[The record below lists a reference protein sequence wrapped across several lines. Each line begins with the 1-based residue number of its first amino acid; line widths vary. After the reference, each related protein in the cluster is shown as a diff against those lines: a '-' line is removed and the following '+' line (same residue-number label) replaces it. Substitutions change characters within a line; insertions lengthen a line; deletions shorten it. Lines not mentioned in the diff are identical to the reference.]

1 MFEGFERYKYWLN
14 PYNFTGQ
21 PLYDVLLN
29 DGRGTVPVTKVNLP
43 VPLPQDEE
51 TGVYTI
57 SFTVFETYS
66 QVIEAGYY
74 SESGSAFNA
83 AHRYNVLTSIADQ
96 QKREDAESERMD
108 AAFRSILTGSSSYSV
123 LFSDVAKLAFSE
135 TSASDPG
142 VITFGQLT
150 SAFKSFD
157 GKVSIPSASTDTIK
171 AEGAREKGTSAQIFV
186 NPESIAL
193 GGATI
198 APKVYGD
205 IWINLDQDLVALDP
219 ILGSVW
225 SVDAQIVPGTKA
237 YTILMEEIAHALG
250 IDIENPDR
258 NNPKDLANVKY
269 SVTAYANHPD
279 MYYSY
284 TGLLSGNDKD
294 SPKLRGPYPL
304 GLQLFDIA
312 ALQEIYGRNYQ
323 KLSEDTRYSKDTAFA
338 TTRSDGAFVYT
349 IWDGGG
355 VDLIDASGYTRSIPF
370 VDIDAKHQIDLR
382 QGMFSSIGFNGDT
395 TAGFAKNVPF
405 DTVKNGVLYDAG
417 NLAIAYYAVIEN
429 AIGGNNDDYLIG
441 NAWDNVLYGAD
452 GKDLIF
458 GDSPSYS
465 RFLGIEDD
473 EFKLDDQNRPG
484 AQASEVN
491 GNDILLG
498 GRGDDRLFG
507 GAGDDVLHGG
517 YRKQDVDAATSG
529 WGGGYWDSA
538 GQFTG
543 VHNASGAAIG
553 DIPYALD
560 GDDTADYSRLEA
572 GVGVKVSLGG
582 ASGTVVKGS
591 HGGGNYIGTDGLYSI
606 EHLVGTASDDTIDVD
621 VSSGGV
627 LKSLKGGDGNDT
639 LNYYGGTRAGTEQDL
654 KIYDLKG
661 SLIFGRQDTQKFN
674 SIENVA
680 HYDGSRIMNTAQQDD
695 YFGYLVDAIY
705 SLNTQ
710 GIDVDV
716 VQDFFVVLHMGQWL
730 VWEDFSIRTNAGTS
744 GTHFISYSE
753 NLIGTNYD
761 DAFSVNQ
768 TGGVPV
774 DYEGPVRYVRIAP
787 GLGDDTVDIG
797 HLYAFMHVDV
807 TYRGGHDVYYIENP
821 YQVTLH
827 FDDEILISN
836 VWVESVSYNN
846 SDVIEVV
853 FNIGTPDNT
862 LTLIGSDL
870 RDLQIV
876 FDSGGAGFV
885 DEVVV
890 MYGWTETVRDVY
902 LGWND
907 DVFYSTTFAYYE
919 DITVYGLLGNDVF
932 HSGFGNDTFYGGAG
946 SDTLMKNAG
955 GGNTYFVGGEGDAF
969 DVDALDYRGISGPM
983 NYTINGNSITTSI
996 GVDVFSGVER
1006 IYLSNGGGVVTI
1018 LEQTDAT
1025 ITAGSGGNTIY
1036 GSSGNDRIVPGSGVS
1051 NETVYGGGG
1060 DDTLYA
1066 YFGSD
1071 SIYGEEG
1078 NDTIS
1083 VFAGNHTVDGGTGD
1097 DRIIL
1102 LDYFTGYQSTM
1113 NGGEGF
1119 DTLDLSSSILSTIT
1133 LSGNTLTTPEFGTY
1147 FIENFE
1153 AVRGTGGNNTIYG
1166 DANKSYHLYGG
1177 FGNDVIYAGNQGD
1190 YLYGEEG
1197 FDTLYGGDGDDVLD
1211 GGALA
1216 DMLIGG
1222 LGNDTYVYRHPGD
1235 VDTID
1240 DAGGDADRI
1249 LIGGGLKIADMQ
1261 IGYSGSTMDIFFNS
1275 QRMIEVLNATT
1286 SGAIEFI
1293 DFEDGS
1299 RYDVVSDIYTLMGTE
1314 ETDVLTASGSEN
1326 RMFGLDG
1333 DDTLEAT
1340 SGINVFDG
1348 GAGDDILR
1356 GGNNSDLYIF
1366 SQGRDVIEE
1375 ASDSIS
1381 GGSDALFFGGGFLPE
1396 YLDFYRIVDEDAS
1409 AHDDLIIGDGFGNA
1423 VTIKGQFAANPTS
1436 VESFRFS
1443 EDVWLP
1449 NTTGIDDIAYTDIVS
1464 ALDIRVATYGSDNDN
1479 VLHGVQSGAS
1489 PNDYLY
1495 GFGGDDIIWGYDGD
1509 DVISGGAG
1517 DDTLHGGS
1525 GNDEYLFSNGDG
1537 ADVIVEQSG
1546 NLDRIRFD
1554 ETVSIASVAY
1564 IQDGDDL
1571 LIRYGTG
1578 TDNITVSNFFL
1589 HDDFKVEEVVFA
1601 DNTLHDVNYILNYL
1615 NGGSGTITG
1624 TSGADVLDGTSGADV
1639 IRGLGG
1645 ADTLYGYDGDDL
1657 LIGGNGHDSLYGG
1670 TGNDILR
1677 GGSGNDL
1684 LVGGAG
1690 NDILKG
1696 GAGNDI
1702 LRGGNG
1708 DDVLRGGDGD
1718 DRLIGGRGSDIL
1730 DGGSGTDTFVFR
1742 TSHIGTGVD
1751 TIKDFSLSQGDK
1763 IDISDI
1769 LSAYDPVTDALAD
1782 FVQFTRSGKK
1792 SIMSVDLDGAGTD
1805 YGWVQVAVINGHTSL
1820 DPDQLVATGHL
1831 LVA

>member
-1 MFEGFERYKYWLN
+1 MYEGYERYKYWLN
-14 PYNFTGQ
+14 PYNFTGK
-21 PLYDVLLN
+21 PVYDVILDNGL
-29 DGRGTVPVTKVNLP
+29 TFPVTKVNLP

-51 TGVYTI
+51 TGVYTVT
-57 SFTVFETYS
+57 FTVFETAA
-66 QVIEAGYY
+66 QVTEAGYY
-74 SESGSAFNA
+74 SQSGSAFNA
-83 AHRYNVLTSIADQ
+83 AHTYNILTSIADE
-96 QKREDAESERMD
+96 QKREDADSARMD
-108 AAFRSILTGSSSYSV
+108 AAFRAILTGSSTYSV
-123 LFSDVAKLAFSE
+123 MFSDVAKLAFSE
-135 TSASDPG
+135 TSSSDPG

-150 SAFKSFD
+150 SDFKSFD
-157 GKVSIPSASTDTIK
+157 GKSSIDGNISI
-171 AEGAREKGTSAQIFV
+171 REKTTSAQIFV
-186 NPESIAL
+186 NPEAIAF
-193 GGATI
+193 GSAEIGV
-198 APKVYGD
+198 KVYGD
-205 IWINLDQDLVALDP
+205 IWINLDHDLVVFDP
-219 ILGSVW
+219 FLNSVW
-225 SVDAQIVPGTKA
+225 SLDAQIVPGTRA
-237 YTILMEEIAHALG
+237 YTILMEEIAHNLG
-250 IDIENPDR
+250 IDIEDTKR
-258 NNPKDLANVKY
+258 NNPQELANVKY
-269 SVTAYANHPD
+269 SVTAYANHPE
-279 MYYSY
+279 MYY
-284 TGLLSGNDKD
+284 GANNVN
-294 SPKLRGPYPL
+294 GPYPL

-312 ALQEIYGRNYQ
+312 ALQEIYGRNYVTR
-323 KLSEDTRYSKDTAFA
+323 EGDTLYSKNGAFA
-338 TTRSDGAFVYT
+338 STDAANAFVYT

-355 VDLIDASGYTRSIPF
+355 VDLVDASGYTSPILGF
-370 VDIDAKHQIDLR
+370 DAQHQIDLR
-382 QGMFSSIGFNGDT
+382 QGQFSSIGFNGAT
-395 TAGFAKNVPF
+395 TLGVPRYFDVPF
-405 DTVKNGVLYDAG
+405 DTIKDGVYYDAG

-429 AIGGNNDDYLIG
+429 AIGGNRSDYLIG

-473 EFKLDDQNRPG
+473 EFKLDDLDRPG
-484 AQASEVN
+484 PQASEVN

-507 GAGDDVLHGG
+507 GAGNDVLHGG

-529 WGGGYWDSA
+529 WGMYWDSA

-543 VHNASGAAIG
+543 VNNASGAAIG
-553 DIPYALD
+553 DIAYGLD

-572 GVGVKVSLGG
+572 GAGVSAFLQG
-582 ASGTVVKGS
+582 ALNTVVKGS
-591 HGGGNYIGTDGLYSI
+591 QAAGNYIGTDRLYSI
-606 EHLVGTASDDTIDVD
+606 EHLVTTASNDVVVVD
-621 VSSGGV
+621 VNAGGV
-627 LKSLKGGDGNDT
+627 LKSLQAGDGDDS
-639 LNYYGGTRAGTEQDL
+639 LDYYGGTREGTEQNL

-661 SLIFGRQDTQKFN
+661 NLIFDRQDTQKFN

-695 YFGYLVDAIY
+695 YFGYLVDAVY
-705 SLNTQ
+705 SLNTER
-710 GIDVDV
+710 IDVDV

-730 VWEDFSIRTNAGTS
+730 VWEDFSIRTNAGAS
-744 GTHFISYSE
+744 GTHFISYAE

-797 HLYAFMHVDV
+797 HLYAFMDVDV
-807 TYRGGHDVYYIENP
+807 TYRGGQDVYYIENP

-885 DEVVV
+885 DEFVV
-890 MYGWTETVRDVY
+890 MYGWTEPERSVY
-902 LGWND
+902 LDWND
-907 DVFYSTTFAYYE
+907 DVFYSTTFASYE

-955 GGNTYFVGGEGDAF
+955 GGNTYFIGGEGDAF

-983 NYTINGNSITTSI
+983 NYTINGNSITTSL

-1025 ITAGSGGNTIY
+1025 ITVGSGGNTIY

-1051 NETVYGGGG
+1051 SETVYGGGG

-1071 SIYGEEG
+1071 SIYGEDG

-1083 VFAGNHTVDGGTGD
+1083 VFAGNHTVDGGAGD

-1211 GGALA
+1211 GGALT
-1216 DMLIGG
+1216 DTLIGG
-1222 LGNDTYVYRHPGD
+1222 LGNDTYVYRHPGS
-1235 VDTID
+1235 VDTIN
-1240 DAGGDADRI
+1240 DAGGDADRL
-1249 LIGGGLKIADMQ
+1249 LIGGGIKIADMQ

-1275 QRMIEVLNATT
+1275 QRMIEVLNATA

-1299 RYDVVSDIYTLMGTE
+1299 RYDVVNDIYTLMGTE
-1314 ETDVLTASGSEN
+1314 ETDTLTASGSEN

-1348 GAGDDILR
+1348 GSGDDILR

-1366 SQGRDVIEE
+1366 SQGQDVIEE
-1375 ASDSIS
+1375 ATDSQS
-1381 GGSDALFFGGGFLPE
+1381 SSDAIFFGGGFLPE
-1396 YLDFYRIVDEDAS
+1396 YLDFYRIVDEDTS
-1409 AHDDLIIGDGFGNA
+1409 AHDDLIIGDGFGNT
-1423 VTIKGQFAANPTS
+1423 VTIKGQFAAIPTS
-1436 VESFRFS
+1436 IESFRFS
-1443 EDVWLP
+1443 EDIWLP
-1449 NTTGIDDIAYTDIVS
+1449 HTTGIDDIAYSDIVS
-1464 ALDIRVATYGSDNDN
+1464 VLDIRVATYGSDNDN
-1479 VLHGVQSGAS
+1479 VLHGVQSGAL

-1546 NLDRIRFD
+1546 SLDRIRFD

-1589 HDDFKVEEVVFA
+1589 HDDFKIEEVAFA

-1615 NGGSGTITG
+1615 NGGTGTITG

-1718 DRLIGGRGSDIL
+1718 DRLVGGRGSDTL
-1730 DGGSGTDTFVFR
+1730 DGGNGADTFVFR
-1742 TSHIGTGVD
+1742 TNHIGTGVD

-1792 SIMSVDLDGAGTD
+1792 SIMSVDVDGTGTD

-1820 DPDQLVATGHL
+1820 DPDQLVATGNL